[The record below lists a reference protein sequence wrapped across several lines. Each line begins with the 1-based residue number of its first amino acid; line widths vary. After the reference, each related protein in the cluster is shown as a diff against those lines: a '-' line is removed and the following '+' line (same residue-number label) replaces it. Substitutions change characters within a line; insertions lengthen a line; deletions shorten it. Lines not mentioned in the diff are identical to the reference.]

1 MEQLVARQAHNL
13 EVARSNPASA
23 TIAAQEAAFFL
34 FQDPCNKRASNNVN
48 TKKQRKDDETGIVER
63 QRTEG
68 LRG

>member
-23 TIAAQEAAFFL
+23 TIAAQEAAFFFFKTL
-34 FQDPCNKRASNNVN
+34 AIKEQAI
-48 TKKQRKDDETGIVER
+48 TLILKKQRKDDETGIVER